1 MNHPVHRRRALG
13 VLLGVLI
20 CQMGLGYGYT
30 LSALAGDILTEL
42 DWSRV
47 TYSGA
52 RAPQIFVI
60 ALASPLVGA
69 ATVRFGS
76 RRILACAAGL
86 LGVAF
91 VLLSSFDSLWQ
102 LYGIVLLMGLAVA
115 GLGDVSVSHVVSRW
129 FQRRRGLAL
138 GIAFTGS
145 NIGGFLVT
153 RFSGAVAEVE
163 SWRLAFLA
171 MGLLAFAVLVPAAL
185 WLVRDVP
192 RAESETTPNDPRD
205 PRESLDARAAVRTR
219 SFWILAFGLFV
230 FFFYFMALLEH
241 LVLFL
246 TDHGMPASEAR
257 NWFGW
262 AIGLG
267 FFSKIT
273 LGWLADRL
281 APRASIGLD
290 FALVAVSSA
299 ILLWLPNASWL
310 PWFIASYGFATAAR
324 DVVYPLIVSFCFGLR
339 YMAEIYGLMMVA
351 LLPGGILGPLF
362 AAAVFDATG
371 SYAPAF
377 ACFAVLNTIALASL
391 AFVRDERP
399 AARKTAAS

>member
-192 RAESETTPNDPRD
+192 RAESEATPNDPRD

>member
-1 MNHPVHRRRALG
+1 M
-13 VLLGVLI
+13 
-20 CQMGLGYGYT
+20 
-30 LSALAGDILTEL
+30 
-42 DWSRV
+42 
-47 TYSGA
+47 
-52 RAPQIFVI
+52 
-60 ALASPLVGA
+60 
-69 ATVRFGS
+69 
-76 RRILACAAGL
+76 
-86 LGVAF
+86 
-91 VLLSSFDSLWQ
+91 
-102 LYGIVLLMGLAVA
+102 
-115 GLGDVSVSHVVSRW
+115 
-129 FQRRRGLAL
+129 
-138 GIAFTGS
+138 
-145 NIGGFLVT
+145 
-153 RFSGAVAEVE
+153 
-163 SWRLAFLA
+163 
-171 MGLLAFAVLVPAAL
+171 
-185 WLVRDVP
+185 
-192 RAESETTPNDPRD
+192 
-205 PRESLDARAAVRTR
+205 
-219 SFWILAFGLFV
+219 